1 MTKTNAKTKKPAAKK
16 PAARKAPARKCA
28 AKKTA
33 AKKAPAKRK
42 TESYTV
48 FDSAR
53 GKTFKTLPEARAYAN
68 AYARK
73 TGEIV
78 AVEQTGRKVT
88 HTYGASSVSR

>member
-1 MTKTNAKTKKPAAKK
+1 MTKTKKTPAKKPAAKK
-16 PAARKAPARKCA
+16 KSTK
-28 AKKTA
+28 
-33 AKKAPAKRK
+33 K

-88 HTYGASSVSR
+88 HAYGASSVSR

>member
-1 MTKTNAKTKKPAAKK
+1 MTKTKTKKS
-16 PAARKAPARKCA
+16 
-28 AKKTA
+28 T
-33 AKKAPAKRK
+33 AKRK
-42 TESYTV
+42 STKKTESFTV

-68 AYARK
+68 AHARK

-88 HTYGASSVSR
+88 HVYGAKPIAK

>member
-1 MTKTNAKTKKPAAKK
+1 MTKTKKTPAKKPAAKK
-16 PAARKAPARKCA
+16 KSTK
-28 AKKTA
+28 
-33 AKKAPAKRK
+33 K

-78 AVEQTGRKVT
+78 AVEQMGGKVT

>member
-1 MTKTNAKTKKPAAKK
+1 MTKTKKTPTKKPAAKK
-16 PAARKAPARKCA
+16 KSTK
-28 AKKTA
+28 
-33 AKKAPAKRK
+33 K

>member
-1 MTKTNAKTKKPAAKK
+1 MTKTKKTPAKK
-16 PAARKAPARKCA
+16 P
-28 AKKTA
+28 A
-33 AKKAPAKRK
+33 AKKAPAKKTNTRK

-53 GKTFKTLPEARAYAN
+53 GKTFKTLSEARAYAN

>member
-1 MTKTNAKTKKPAAKK
+1 MTKTKKTPAKKPAAKK
-16 PAARKAPARKCA
+16 KSTK
-28 AKKTA
+28 
-33 AKKAPAKRK
+33 K

-53 GKTFKTLPEARAYAN
+53 GKTFRTLPEARAYAN

>member
-1 MTKTNAKTKKPAAKK
+1 MTKTKKTPAKK
-16 PAARKAPARKCA
+16 PE
-28 AKKTA
+28 AKKKST
-33 AKKAPAKRK
+33 KK

>member
-1 MTKTNAKTKKPAAKK
+1 MTKTKKTPAKKPAAKK
-16 PAARKAPARKCA
+16 KSTK
-28 AKKTA
+28 
-33 AKKAPAKRK
+33 K

>member
-1 MTKTNAKTKKPAAKK
+1 MTKTKKTPAKKPAAKK
-16 PAARKAPARKCA
+16 KSTK
-28 AKKTA
+28 
-33 AKKAPAKRK
+33 K
-42 TESYTV
+42 TESCTV

>member
-1 MTKTNAKTKKPAAKK
+1 MTKTKTKKTPAKKPAAKK
-16 PAARKAPARKCA
+16 KSTK
-28 AKKTA
+28 
-33 AKKAPAKRK
+33 K

-53 GKTFKTLPEARAYAN
+53 GKTFMTLPEARAYAN
-68 AYARK
+68 ASARK

-88 HTYGASSVSR
+88 HNYGASPVSR